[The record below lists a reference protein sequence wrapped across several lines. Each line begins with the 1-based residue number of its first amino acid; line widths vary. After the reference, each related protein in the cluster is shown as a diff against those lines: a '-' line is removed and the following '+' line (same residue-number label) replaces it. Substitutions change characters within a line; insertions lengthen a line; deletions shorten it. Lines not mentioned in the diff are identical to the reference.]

1 MKMYDEALASADK
14 SIELG
19 YNDSGFYFLRAQI
32 LDKLG
37 DYESALADTSKILEF
52 DSNNNAVRDF
62 KKFLEKKLK
71 I

>member
-1 MKMYDEALASADK
+1 MYDEALASADK

-19 YNDSGFYFLRAQI
+19 DNDSGFYFLRAQI